1 MLPPVR
7 AISGSDVSF
16 QNQAAPQP
24 QPQPVSAPRLP
35 DQIDTRPNTANIFA
49 KANIRALSSEMHL
62 TQNTV
67 SLTETLGKLL
77 NMPRMDS
84 EAAPA
89 YSKRLVQALAAL
101 PAPQRAVLEQQL
113 GKALQG
119 LTLAMLV
126 EVLKNPAG
134 SDAARLS
141 VLLEMSRFKGLDM
154 ATKAVVSSYKQN
166 VGAEPPIAAA
176 PRPATTVPAQLAPAP
191 STANS
196 ANAAAPAATALPAQG
211 TVQTA
216 PQLQTAPQTGQ
227 TPTNPATTQQ
237 IAPSAFADDAEQ
249 KATLTTSIPAPQA
262 AEDYAEGTMQPK
274 AAVASQMA
282 RVADAAPALT
292 ANPQKQTASA
302 AAPPQP
308 QQVAGGKQPSTEPH
322 ATLRQEMPVNVR
334 DYSTL
339 SARAEAR
346 LIAMIAQEQF
356 QGATAKDI
364 ENLLL
369 AALTGKLP
377 KRADIGQPGL
387 PPAFVAE
394 EAAEFE
400 TKPQATS
407 AQNAQS
413 SAQAENEE
421 TAPATPRP
429 EALVASRAAAD
440 TKAMMLDQ
448 PALHTALA
456 AALVK
461 EGIALPFVDYPI
473 AKDEPE
479 SDAQHRGRWPSSGDE
494 AEPEPEGEPQGQG
507 DDQEE
512 RAAANDEGDA
522 MTDEL
527 LEDEPHDS
535 AEAYYLR
542 MGGLA

>member
-24 QPQPVSAPRLP
+24 QPQSATATRPP
-35 DQIDTRPNTANIFA
+35 DQIDTRSNTANIFA

-77 NMPRMDS
+77 NMPRMDG

-89 YSKRLVQALAAL
+89 YSKRLVLALAAL

-134 SDAARLS
+134 PDAARLS

-176 PRPATTVPAQLAPAP
+176 PRPATPGPAQLTPAP
-191 STANS
+191 LTANS
-196 ANAAAPAATALPAQG
+196 ANAAAPAATTLPAQG
-211 TVQTA
+211 TLQA
-216 PQLQTAPQTGQ
+216 ASQLHTAPQTGQ
-227 TPTNPATTQQ
+227 TPTNPTIAQQ
-237 IAPSAFADDAEQ
+237 IAPAALADDAEQ
-249 KATLTTSIPAPQA
+249 KATLTTSIPAPQV

-292 ANPQKQTASA
+292 ANPQKPTASA

-322 ATLRQEMPVNVR
+322 ATMRHDTPVNTR

-346 LIAMIAQEQF
+346 LNAMIAQEQF

-377 KRADIGQPGL
+377 KRADIGQPSL

-413 SAQAENEE
+413 SAQAENEDA
-421 TAPATPRP
+421 APVHRP

-440 TKAMMLDQ
+440 TKGMMLEQ

-456 AALVK
+456 AALLK

-507 DDQEE
+507 EDQEE